1 MRAAKYATL
10 TSTRLY
16 PTTKT
21 INIKMD
27 NIVALSYQVKMRG
40 TRNQLLV
47 QISKEIWEYLLDKG
61 ITITAE
67 HFAGA
72 LNKEANMQSQTV
84 KNSSEWKLNQV
95 VFQKLCKSWLTPD
108 IDLFTSR
115 VSHQVPANVSWKL
128 DPYSK
133 GRDAFQMCWTHTKGY
148 AFFSFFLIGRVLHKV
163 LIDQATLILITPAW
177 QTQSWYPQLL
187 RLSTRN
193 PLILPKVPDLLQGP
207 NKELHPLIT
216 KGNLQ
221 LLAWIVSGKG
231 CLQKEYQRNLP
242 LLLQM
247 PDDQAQSLI
256 TNRPGISGI
265 AGVLGDK
272 LIPLNAL

>member
-1 MRAAKYATL
+1 MG
-10 TSTRLY
+10 
-16 PTTKT
+16 
-21 INIKMD
+21 
-27 NIVALSYQVKMRG
+27 G
-40 TRNQLLV
+40 TRNELLV

-67 HFAGA
+67 HLPGA
-72 LNKEANMQSQTV
+72 LNKEANMHLRTV

-95 VFQKLCKSWLTPD
+95 VFQKLCKSWLTLD
-108 IDLFTSR
+108 INLFTSR
-115 VSHQVPANVSWKL
+115 VSHQVPANVSCKL

-133 GRDAFQMCWTHTKGY
+133 GRDALQMCWTHTKGY
-148 AFFSFFLIGRVLHKV
+148 AFPSFFLIGRVLHKV

-187 RLSTRN
+187 RLSIRN

-221 LLAWIVSGKG
+221 LLAWIAS
-231 CLQKEYQRNLP
+231 E
-242 LLLQM
+242 
-247 PDDQAQSLI
+247 
-256 TNRPGISGI
+256 GISKESATIIANARRAGTITHYESSLRKWHSWCVRRQIDPIKCPLTHILDFLTECFHEGFQFNTI
-265 AGVLGDK
+265 AGFRSAISYHEPMK
-272 LIPLNAL
+272 ALQ